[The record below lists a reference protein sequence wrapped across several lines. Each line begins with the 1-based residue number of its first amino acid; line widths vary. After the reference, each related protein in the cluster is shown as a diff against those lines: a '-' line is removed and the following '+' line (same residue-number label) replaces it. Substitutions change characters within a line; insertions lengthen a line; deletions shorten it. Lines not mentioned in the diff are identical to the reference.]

1 MEDLPVDLILDI
13 LGRLPDSADVARF
26 RAASRTLNAAARGVK
41 SVALLCSLARYLRS
55 RSPDTRSLAVPFKS
69 LVASAVL
76 GWGLV
81 ESVAIGIDYASLA
94 DSFEDVEED
103 ESGYDT
109 DSFEDVEEDESGD
122 DTDSFEDVEEDESG
136 DDTDSFEDM
145 EEDEY
150 GDDTDSFE
158 DMEEDESGDDTDSFE
173 DTEEEESGDDMSLME
188 VMEVGFLEGWL
199 PRVSEELRALS
210 ISDLREQSSW
220 RRSNVLALVS
230 SHCRSLCELEL
241 KNAWLSVDGLNP
253 LPSLTSLTLESITLD
268 DENLSKLFTC
278 LSHLQV
284 LNLHGVGGLK
294 EPKIHLPDL
303 RSCQWTVSNAPIS
316 LAIYAPRLVK
326 LMLSCITL
334 RSLILETPALSD
346 FDLSIVQADDLQVKD
361 LISLKSLK
369 LYSPFLCNLITAF
382 PSAKTVEKL
391 TLNTEFEMD
400 GKKMISLELLFKT
413 FPNAST
419 LTLGPDAWSRLW
431 PSPGGWE
438 DGVEMKS
445 LQGNVACVVD
455 SHIDVVQAFIASMMD
470 KCTNLSDFTIL
481 MRQQDADSDLL
492 SNLTK
497 RCTAD
502 WPRLKWKFGV
512 FKKATEAYGF
522 TGGWDIVWQRQ
533 TFEGAR

>member
-1 MEDLPVDLILDI
+1 MEALYDDLILNI
-13 LGRLPDSADVARF
+13 LGRLPDPAEVARF
-26 RAASRTLNAAARGVK
+26 GTSSRTLNAVARGVT

-55 RSPDTRSLAVPFKS
+55 RPPDTRPLVVPFES
-69 LVASAVL
+69 LVARAVL
-76 GWGLV
+76 GWGPV

-94 DSFEDVEED
+94 H
-103 ESGYDT
+103 
-109 DSFEDVEEDESGD
+109 SFEDVEEDESGD
-122 DTDSFEDVEEDESG
+122 DTDSFEDVEE
-136 DDTDSFEDM
+136 EDM
-145 EEDEY
+145 EDYESGEEDMEDY
-150 GDDTDSFE
+150 ESGEE
-158 DMEEDESGDDTDSFE
+158 DMEEDESGEE
-173 DTEEEESGDDMSLME
+173 DMEEDESGEEDMEEDESGDDMSLME

-199 PRVSEELRALS
+199 PRVFEGLRALS
-210 ISDLREQSSW
+210 ISDHRDQSSR

-241 KNAWLSVDGLNP
+241 KNASLSVDGLNP
-253 LPSLTSLTLESITLD
+253 LPSLTSLTLESIELE
-268 DENLSKLFTC
+268 DENLSELCTC
-278 LSHLQV
+278 FSHLQV
-284 LNLHGVGGLK
+284 LNLRAVSALK
-294 EPKIHLPDL
+294 EPKIHLPYL
-303 RSCQWTVSNAPIS
+303 RSCQWTVSKPIS

-326 LMLSCITL
+326 LMLSCIKTG
-334 RSLILETPALSD
+334 SLILETPALSD
-346 FDLSIVQADDLQVKD
+346 FDLFTVQADDLQVKD

-369 LYSPFLCNLITAF
+369 LCSPFLCNLITAF

-391 TLNTEFEMD
+391 TLNKLTLNTEIERD
-400 GKKMISLELLFKT
+400 DKEMISLELLFKT

-419 LTLGPDAWSRLW
+419 LTLDPDAWSRLW

-512 FKKATEAYGF
+512 FKKATEP
-522 TGGWDIVWQRQ
+522 
-533 TFEGAR
+533 